1 MKILV
6 VIGTRPEA
14 IKLAPVVGA
23 LTAQPG
29 FTVRVCLTGQHRE
42 LLAQGLSDFRIATH
56 HDLAVMTENQSV
68 SEVTARVL
76 TGMAEVLA
84 AERPDWVMVQGDTTT
99 AMATA
104 LAAFHHNVPVAHVE
118 AGLRTGDPQS
128 PWPEE
133 MNRRLIGQLARL
145 HFASTEGARANLLD
159 EGVAADAI
167 EMCGNTVIDA
177 LVMACRLLD
186 EGTAAAAGA
195 AGAVLE
201 RLDPARPAVL
211 VTLHRRE
218 NLVPERLAAVE
229 AALRRIVGDGHAQVV
244 FPAHLNPHVS
254 ALGERLAAYHPD
266 MMVISPL
273 NYVPFVALMRRAT
286 LLLTDSGG
294 IQEEAAFLGKPVLIM
309 RERTERPE
317 VIDGGTGLLVGTDC
331 ATIVDAV
338 AGILGSAQQ
347 RRRMQTRLD
356 AFGDGTAAQRIV
368 ARLALDREACA

>member
-23 LTAQPG
+23 LTDHPG

-42 LLAQGLSDFRIATH
+42 LLAQGLSDFRIASDY
-56 HDLAVMTENQSV
+56 DLDVMTENQSV
-68 SEVTARVL
+68 SDVTARVL
-76 TGMAEVLA
+76 TGMAGVLA
-84 AERPDWVMVQGDTTT
+84 TEKPDWVMVQGDTTT

-118 AGLRTGDPQS
+118 AGLRTGDPQC

-133 MNRRLIGQLARL
+133 MNRRLIGQLASL
-145 HFASTEGARANLLD
+145 HFASTEGARANLLG
-159 EGVAADAI
+159 EGVPAGSI
-167 EMCGNTVIDA
+167 HMCGNTVIDA

-186 EGTAAAAGA
+186 QAQAAPVAAQS
-195 AGAVLE
+195 VLE
-201 RLDPARPAVL
+201 RLRPGRPTVL

-229 AALRRIVGDGHAQVV
+229 AALRRIVVDGHAQVV
-244 FPAHLNPHVS
+244 FPFHLNPHVA
-254 ALGERLAAYHPD
+254 ALAERLDACHPD
-266 MMVISPL
+266 LLVVPPL

-286 LLLTDSGG
+286 LILTDSGG

-317 VIDGGTGLLVGTDC
+317 VVEGGTGMLVGTDC
-331 ATIVDAV
+331 GAILDAV
-338 AGILGSAQQ
+338 AGILGSLDL
-347 RRRMQTRLD
+347 RRRMETRLD
-356 AFGDGTAAQRIV
+356 AFGDGTAAGRIV
-368 ARLALDREACA
+368 ASLAGCLELHP